1 MADIGI
7 VGVRIDAAKHQDA
20 GELSGITK
28 RFPSSL
34 YVNQEVWL
42 SEPLTLDVC
51 CFCSFCITTFVFRNT
66 FR

>member
-42 SEPLTLDVC
+42 SKTLTLDVC
-51 CFCSFCITTFVFRNT
+51 CFVHFA
-66 FR
+66 